1 MSKENVK
8 NFYEA
13 LRTDESLQEKVTILA
28 ESKES
33 KSDTLNALILIAGE
47 AGYTFNDT
55 DIDDY
60 IDELKKSTSL
70 FGVRREW
77 NDCWC
82 VFGGGGI
89 YTNEMNPLKT
99 HTCACVIGGGG
110 AKDPSGLYL
119 MCVLSGNLI
128 T

>member
-13 LRTDESLQEKVTILA
+13 LRTDETLQEKITVLA

-33 KSDTLNALILIAGE
+33 KSDILNALILIASE
-47 AGYTFNDT
+47 AGYPFNDT
-55 DIDDY
+55 DLDEY
-60 IDELKKSTSL
+60 TNELKNSPNP
-70 FGVRREW
+70 FGARRDW

-82 VFGGGGI
+82 VFGGGGV
-89 YTNEMNPLKT
+89 YTSTLNPLKS
-99 HTCACVIGGGG
+99 HTCVCVIGGGG
-110 AKDPSGLYL
+110 GKDPSGLHL
-119 MCVLSGNLI
+119 MCVLSGHLI